1 MMLLLTGNMCVFGM
15 RIQDDIY
22 QLSVLPFQLLVCITN
37 SYSIVFSLFDFV

>member
-22 QLSVLPFQLLVCITN
+22 QLVALTFQLFGF
-37 SYSIVFSLFDFV
+37 YY

>member
-22 QLSVLPFQLLVCITN
+22 QLPVLPFQLFGLYYELLQYRI
-37 SYSIVFSLFDFV
+37 FSL